1 MKFPIQSYNTIRKL
15 KSALK
20 RLLEKSNEFENDL
33 RNISNLLYTIDEKI
47 KQLDKILGKNII
59 NIKKALS
66 EIPIEEEYKEVHYK
80 IYEIEEKLKKAKK
93 YIQKTGE
100 NIPDKREISDIFMD
114 LIYGYVITKA
124 LKINDQCG
132 KKFDWF
138 FKTEEYEQFM
148 KKFEH
153 KIAKLKN
160 NKEG

>member
-93 YIQKTGE
+93 CV
-100 NIPDKREISDIFMD
+100 N
-114 LIYGYVITKA
+114 
-124 LKINDQCG
+124 
-132 KKFDWF
+132 
-138 FKTEEYEQFM
+138 
-148 KKFEH
+148 
-153 KIAKLKN
+153 
-160 NKEG
+160 